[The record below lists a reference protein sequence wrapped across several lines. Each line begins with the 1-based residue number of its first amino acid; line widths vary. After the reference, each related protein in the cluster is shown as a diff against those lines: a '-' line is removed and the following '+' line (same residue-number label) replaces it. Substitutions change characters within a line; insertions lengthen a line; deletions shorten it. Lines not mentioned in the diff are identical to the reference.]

1 MSNLN
6 QKYLNLLK
14 LIVNEC
20 NRAKTKVIAY
30 DRDSFSDIKGK
41 TIKLSIPL
49 ETITEMEADIAE
61 LEVED
66 DTKI

>member
-14 LIVNEC
+14 LIMNEC
-20 NRAKTKVIAY
+20 DRVKAKVIAY
-30 DRDSFSDIKGK
+30 DRDSFCDIKGK

-49 ETITEMEADIAE
+49 ETVTEMEADIAE
-61 LEVED
+61 LEARE
-66 DTKI
+66 